1 MLMTDDLR
9 LCKAYQ
15 TILEN
20 TVIQLS
26 TNLPKLHAILTFQ
39 CLFFSN
45 LIVNTFSL
53 VNASVNHWTV

>member
-39 CLFFSN
+39 CLFF
-45 LIVNTFSL
+45 LI
-53 VNASVNHWTV
+53 

>member
-39 CLFFSN
+39 CLFF
-45 LIVNTFSL
+45 F
-53 VNASVNHWTV
+53 